1 MVKKWN
7 FETRAVTEALV
18 LQMITFGWFYLC
30 GIGRI
35 LAWHNSMR
43 DFVMGFVVLFFGQV
57 VVKKHL
63 LSKVWGPA
71 GCIYLLMTG
80 IYPYVI
86 GTSMHGW
93 HADFD
98 LVNPYYLSALSV
110 GIVLTLLAVA
120 GKKNRKVRL
129 LVTGIIALSVI
140 FFSVSA
146 ISYLVYFFI
155 YEANCKI

>member
-7 FETRAVTEALV
+7 FEIRAATEALV

-43 DFVMGFVVLFFGQV
+43 DFVMGLVVFFFGQM
-57 VVKKHL
+57 VVKKPL
-63 LSKVWGPA
+63 LSRLWGPA

-98 LVNPYYLSALSV
+98 LVNPYYLSAFLW
-110 GIVLTLLAVA
+110 
-120 GKKNRKVRL
+120 
-129 LVTGIIALSVI
+129 AL
-140 FFSVSA
+140 
-146 ISYLVYFFI
+146 
-155 YEANCKI
+155 C